1 MKYNAEQ
8 LRETCLQKIRSA
20 NAMLSSIVTPTLC
33 VCGGSPNVTC
43 DSNENVGT
51 ATVECSCG
59 LKMTASTCR
68 LGYEENEYNLIFQ
81 AVGKW
86 NAVMGIPQRS
96 PLANAPKETK

>member
-1 MKYNAEQ
+1 MNYNAEQ

-20 NAMLSSIVTPTLC
+20 NAMLSSIVSPTLC
-33 VCGGSPNVTC
+33 VCGGQPNVTC

-59 LKMTASTCR
+59 LKMTESTRR
-68 LGYEENEYNLIFQ
+68 LGCECNEYDLIFK

-86 NAVMGIPQRS
+86 NAVMDIPRRNTVYPQ
-96 PLANAPKETK
+96 KETK